1 MSAPATPSFRRGGDA
16 AEEAAK
22 SGGTFNR
29 DVFFSLEDGEAVYVR
44 FVTDEPDWISVDQY
58 SFLPTKP
65 QPAGWKGNWPK
76 NMSAVSRSDDAFA
89 GMFSDDYVKE
99 FMRDRDGKPYK
110 PGSRTWAYVCLR
122 EAVVENGKI
131 VGFRDKTREH
141 SYEKDGKTVTE
152 VIKDIRIANLGWKN
166 FFAPIK
172 GYAKHYG
179 TLLDRDIYIK
189 RKGSGQNDTTYETV
203 PMDPTPSWDL
213 RSPEIAAQ
221 YVPERPLEDVVVE
234 RASDDF
240 YHRFF
245 DHRFTVE
252 IDEQGGQQVAP
263 AAGGAPVSQQAK
275 PSNDADEAKLASLT
289 ERVMGYTT
297 TPAAPAPAPAP
308 AAAPGGMQNFS

>member
-1 MSAPATPSFRRGGDA
+1 MSDTKTPSFRRGGDA

-22 SGGTFNR
+22 SGGNFSRDTF
-29 DVFFSLEDGEAVYVR
+29 FALEDGEGVYVR

-65 QPAGWKGNWPK
+65 APAGWKGNWPK
-76 NMSAVSRSDDAFA
+76 HMSAVSRSDEAFT
-89 GMFSDDYVKE
+89 GMFADDYAKE
-99 FMRDRDGKPYK
+99 FMRDREGKPFK
-110 PGSRTWAYVCLR
+110 PSSRTWAYVCLR
-122 EAVVENGKI
+122 EEVKEDGRI
-131 VGFRDKTREH
+131 VGFRDKTREI

-152 VIKDIRIANLGWKN
+152 VVKDIRIVNLGWKN

-213 RSPEIAAQ
+213 RNPEVAAQ
-221 YVPERPLEDVVVE
+221 YKPERPLEEVVTE
-234 RASDDF
+234 RASDD
-240 YHRFF
+240 YYRRFF

-252 IDEQGGQQVAP
+252 IDDKGGERAAEAP
-263 AAGGAPVSQQAK
+263 GAPVAQQTRPATDVDQ
-275 PSNDADEAKLASLT
+275 SRVASLAD
-289 ERVMGYTT
+289 RVMNY
-297 TPAAPAPAPAP
+297 AAPATAPAE
-308 AAAPGGMQNFS
+308 AAPGGLQNFS